1 MRHGIKDDASCSMN
15 DGSGASPGAAGC
27 AHGAAVVVI
36 FGRMS
41 MQVKFDQHVRHG
53 CIHAWHD
60 ADSALDAMWT
70 AAQTVHIE
78 SDCLSAVLHLWT
90 PGASAHVQRL

>member
-15 DGSGASPGAAGC
+15 VGSGASPGAAGC

-53 CIHAWHD
+53 CMA
-60 ADSALDAMWT
+60 
-70 AAQTVHIE
+70 
-78 SDCLSAVLHLWT
+78 
-90 PGASAHVQRL
+90 